1 MQIEIPQEVT
11 SAPRFVS
18 SLKGTNVI
26 LEGQK
31 AHFECRIEPQNDP
44 KLQVSTILNLFN
56 YPINYKYQQ
65 TDRQTKTHTNIH
77 TCKYDQGCRCDV
89 TALRS
94 LREMDKGRSKWYVI
108 ETIRF

>member
-56 YPINYKYQQ
+56 YPIITITNTNKQ
-65 TDRQTKTHTNIH
+65 TDRQKHTQTYTPVN
-77 TCKYDQGCRCDV
+77 
-89 TALRS
+89 
-94 LREMDKGRSKWYVI
+94 
-108 ETIRF
+108 TIKAAGVM